1 MTDQEAVIYFGERHT
16 KKLLRSIS
24 ESVGLPELQWRFDE
38 HEKRLEFDVAEF
50 ERLLGSRLCETKDND
65 SPRIEQ

>member
-1 MTDQEAVIYFGERHT
+1 MTDKEAVIYFGERHT

-24 ESVGLPELQWRFDE
+24 KSVGLPELQWRFDE

-50 ERLLGSRLCETKDND
+50 ERLLGS
-65 SPRIEQ
+65 